1 MQEVAIMILDSQ
13 GPNID
18 RENGA
23 VDPIAEFFVRSAE
36 DRYSDRDL
44 FANVAH
50 WASVSAGVTLMVA
63 AGLGFF

>member
-1 MQEVAIMILDSQ
+1 MILNLQ

-18 RENGA
+18 GDDRG
-23 VDPIAEFFVRSAE
+23 VDPIAEFFVRGAQ
-36 DRYSDRDL
+36 DRYSDWDL

-50 WASVSAGVTLMVA
+50 WASVSAGVALMMA

>member
-1 MQEVAIMILDSQ
+1 MILDVQ

-18 RENGA
+18 GESGT
-23 VDPIAEFFVRSAE
+23 VDPIAEFFVQSAE
-36 DRYSDRDL
+36 DRYSDWDL

-50 WASVSAGVTLMVA
+50 WASVSAGITLMVV